1 VGLIHAEITLRNP
14 RFPELRPI
22 VARSLVDTG
31 AVILCLP
38 QHIAMQLKLEEL
50 EKREVTL
57 ADGSKQLVA
66 YSGPVQIT
74 YENRG
79 SFTGAMILGDTVLL
93 GAIAL
98 EDMDLIVSPRD
109 QKLTVNP
116 ASPNIPSAVVM

>member
-1 VGLIHAEITLRNP
+1 
-14 RFPELRPI
+14 
-22 VARSLVDTG
+22 
-31 AVILCLP
+31 
-38 QHIAMQLKLEEL
+38 MQLKLEEL